1 MNIALIQPCAT
12 DHGYIHL
19 GLASIAACLQE
30 DGHRVRIIDLGIEG
44 TAPKKIAER
53 IREFDPDVVGIS
65 ALTPTYPMALSA
77 AATVKQVKP
86 ECLTVFGGSHPSV
99 LTDEVVA
106 EPNVDIIVRGEGEV
120 TMVELLRAL
129 REKRGLGGVAGISYK
144 SDGDPIH
151 NPDRPFID
159 DIGILPHIPWQL
171 FALDKYT
178 GSLNGRKA
186 VGISSSRG
194 CPFNCIFCY
203 RGPAAGKRVRSWSA
217 ERTFNEIDRVVARY
231 AVYGVHF
238 WNELF
243 TFDRDWVLRFCDL
256 LIDHGMKLQWDCQ
269 TRADLLSDDIL
280 GKMKQAGCVG
290 ISVGVESGSED
301 VLRHTEK
308 KVDRKRIRDAFTMIR
323 ASGIESTAT
332 FTLGLPWDT
341 RESIQET
348 IDFAKT
354 LSTDYSMFYV
364 ATPFPGSRLWTLCQE
379 KGNTL
384 SRNWTNYRIV
394 PFQIDLDNVVSAI
407 DPSKLS
413 IGELRRCLKTAQIQF
428 QISKLRGRST
438 RARGFKYFIK
448 IPLQVLQRT
457 RSIRELAKLFL
468 RVLKD
473 TGNYLLMRASRK
485 SAGRQDDGGPH
496 DVS

>member
-1 MNIALIQPCAT
+1 MKVALIQPCAT

-30 DGHRVRIIDLGIEG
+30 DGHQVRIIDLGIDG
-44 TAPKKIAER
+44 TAPKKIAGR
-53 IREFDPDVVGIS
+53 IRGFDPDVVGIS
-65 ALTPTYPMALSA
+65 SLTPTYPVALNTA
-77 AATVKQVKP
+77 AIVKQVKP
-86 ECLTVFGGSHPSV
+86 ECLTVLGGSHPSV
-99 LTDEVVA
+99 LTDEVVV

-129 REKRGLGGVAGISYK
+129 QEERDLGGVAGISYK
-144 SDGDPIH
+144 SDGKPIH

-159 DIGILPHIPWQL
+159 DMEMLPPIPWHL
-171 FALDKYT
+171 FELEKYT
-178 GSLNGRKA
+178 GSLNGKKA

-203 RGPAAGKRVRSWSA
+203 RGPAAGKRVRSWSP
-217 ERTFNEIDRVVARY
+217 ERTFKEIDRVATRY
-231 AVYGVHF
+231 AVYGFHF

-243 TFDRDWVLRFCDL
+243 TFDKDWVLRFCDL

-301 VLRHTEK
+301 VLRQTEK
-308 KVDRKRIRDAFTMIR
+308 KVDKKRVRDAFSMIR

-341 RESIQET
+341 GKSIQET
-348 IDFAKT
+348 VDFAKT

-379 KGNTL
+379 KGTKL

-413 IGELRRCLKTAQIQF
+413 IEELRRCLRTAQIQF
-428 QISKLRGRST
+428 QISKLRGRGT
-438 RARGFKYFIK
+438 RARGFKYFIR

-473 TGNYLLMRASRK
+473 TGNYLLTRTFGK
-485 SAGRQDDGGPH
+485 STDRQDDSSPH